1 MKIALVGNQNC
12 GKSTLFRTLTN
23 MNVKVGNWPGV
34 TIEKKEGIVKGTSF
48 VLIDLPGI
56 YSLHPYTLEEEVS
69 RNFLLQEKPDL
80 IINVIDSTIL
90 ERSLYLTLQLLELNI
105 PLIVVLNKEDILEK
119 QGMKIDE
126 KLLSDF
132 LGVSVIKVSALREIG
147 ILELI
152 TEIKMTRMKTVSERK
167 TVMKLIQESVISA
180 QKKYHVEQ
188 EEAEIT
194 REI

>member
-132 LGVSVIKVSALREIG
+132 LGISVIKVSALRETG

>member
-1 MKIALVGNQNC
+1 MGNQNC

-132 LGVSVIKVSALREIG
+132 LGISVIKVSALRETG

>member
-1 MKIALVGNQNC
+1 MGNQNC

-69 RNFLLQEKPDL
+69 RNFILQEKPDL

-180 QKKYHVEQ
+180 RKKYHIEQ

>member
-1 MKIALVGNQNC
+1 MGNQNC

-69 RNFLLQEKPDL
+69 RNFILQEKPDL

>member
-1 MKIALVGNQNC
+1 MGNQNC